1 MYLAPLN
8 YDRFFKKVF
17 SKKNIAKAFLED
29 FLDIKIIEIEILK
42 KKNFITDNAI
52 PVEFDYRCKLDNGEH
67 IIIEMQQWYKTDIV
81 KRFYLYHTLSSSLQL
96 ENLEEKVVS
105 VDIETGKYI
114 KDKLYN
120 DLKPAITLIWMVDD
134 DLGFKEDFVT
144 YQMGVEDL
152 INFVKDNKLWTKP
165 FEEILSE
172 RQRVLELENN
182 ETKGLNFLSEN
193 KLIFIFQKNIV
204 KNLKKGKKNNIKNKR
219 YAKWFEFAFKTK
231 NKKNRKTDFNDFK
244 TDKTF
249 IDIMHLLLKDRLTQ
263 EEIKYITKEEE
274 LKLAD
279 ELKEVLKDVREEFT
293 RNFDKDDVEYIS
305 LKEELER
312 LLKKRN
318 IFEAT
323 TEEIKENIPLL
334 REIYKK
340 IKALNR
346 ANERLS
352 RKYKNDKKF
361 AKIHK
366 NLKNKLT
373 AKEIEIQK
381 RLLAL
386 KEKADEMVL
395 NRSDIITQENI
406 FKGEL
411 LKDVVN
417 EFSDY
422 NLKYDDFIYIGNLI
436 VKEYVNEYRAS

>member
-165 FEEILSE
+165 FEEILAE

-249 IDIMHLLLKDRLTQ
+249 TDIMHLLLKDRLTQ
-263 EEIKYITKEEE
+263 EEIKYITKE
-274 LKLAD
+274 
-279 ELKEVLKDVREEFT
+279 
-293 RNFDKDDVEYIS
+293 
-305 LKEELER
+305 
-312 LLKKRN
+312 
-318 IFEAT
+318 
-323 TEEIKENIPLL
+323 
-334 REIYKK
+334 
-340 IKALNR
+340 
-346 ANERLS
+346 
-352 RKYKNDKKF
+352 
-361 AKIHK
+361 
-366 NLKNKLT
+366 
-373 AKEIEIQK
+373 
-381 RLLAL
+381 
-386 KEKADEMVL
+386 
-395 NRSDIITQENI
+395 
-406 FKGEL
+406 
-411 LKDVVN
+411 
-417 EFSDY
+417 
-422 NLKYDDFIYIGNLI
+422 
-436 VKEYVNEYRAS
+436 

>member
-17 SKKNIAKAFLED
+17 SEKNIAKAFLED
-29 FLDIKIIEIEILK
+29 FLDIKIIEIVILK

-204 KNLKKGKKNNIKNKR
+204 KNLKKGKK
-219 YAKWFEFAFKTK
+219 
-231 NKKNRKTDFNDFK
+231 
-244 TDKTF
+244 
-249 IDIMHLLLKDRLTQ
+249 
-263 EEIKYITKEEE
+263 
-274 LKLAD
+274 
-279 ELKEVLKDVREEFT
+279 
-293 RNFDKDDVEYIS
+293 
-305 LKEELER
+305 
-312 LLKKRN
+312 
-318 IFEAT
+318 
-323 TEEIKENIPLL
+323 
-334 REIYKK
+334 
-340 IKALNR
+340 
-346 ANERLS
+346 
-352 RKYKNDKKF
+352 
-361 AKIHK
+361 
-366 NLKNKLT
+366 
-373 AKEIEIQK
+373 
-381 RLLAL
+381 
-386 KEKADEMVL
+386 
-395 NRSDIITQENI
+395 
-406 FKGEL
+406 
-411 LKDVVN
+411 
-417 EFSDY
+417 
-422 NLKYDDFIYIGNLI
+422 
-436 VKEYVNEYRAS
+436 